1 MEEKQ
6 KVFKITAPI
15 CLGVS
20 VVYLLEPMA
29 GGAQQDT
36 GASGPTLSRL
46 SGTQVKPLTQPD
58 FQCSL

>member
-29 GGAQQDT
+29 GGCPAGHRGLGT
-36 GASGPTLSRL
+36 HPIGALRDPGQTAHST
-46 SGTQVKPLTQPD
+46 
-58 FQCSL
+58 